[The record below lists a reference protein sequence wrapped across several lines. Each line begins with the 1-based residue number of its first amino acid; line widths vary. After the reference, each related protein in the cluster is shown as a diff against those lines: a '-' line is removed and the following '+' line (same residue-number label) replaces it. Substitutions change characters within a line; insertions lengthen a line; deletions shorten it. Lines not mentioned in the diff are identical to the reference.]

1 MALEIH
7 EYSSGEFKAEFVE
20 DVQHSLDM
28 NLTEADGDLQIDP
41 NSLMVDIEGIH
52 AYPHATRNFTR
63 YMPKCLKG
71 SIPSWTKPYNRPLI
85 RHHNEKDGDIIGRVI
100 SADYKKDKTFSGT
113 PALLFTVNIPG
124 EEAKAAIKNGT
135 ESTVSIG
142 VIAHDVR
149 CSICGHQLGSGT
161 ECEHERGATYNG
173 ETCYWDI
180 YSMEAKELSYVI
192 VPSDIYAKNVKVYS
206 ASKGSQKS
214 LLTESFDNTIQKKG
228 EKLMPTDK
236 DKDNDLNVSEAL
248 EQKVKELEAQNA
260 EITKAKADLE
270 VKMTEM
276 TETKTALETKIEELN
291 KTIDTMK
298 VEATEAAAMKEGL
311 ETALEEA
318 KVACKESLIDT
329 AQAWRTVLG
338 KSAYA
343 DDDIKNRSEEAIRCA
358 ITDMKEDYDSSHKE
372 VEPELPGKITSPEV
386 VESEE
391 DTKKKIEMKE
401 KIEKLRNVNLEE
413 GLSSLFSPVAARR

>member
-1 MALEIH
+1 
-7 EYSSGEFKAEFVE
+7 
-20 DVQHSLDM
+20 
-28 NLTEADGDLQIDP
+28 
-41 NSLMVDIEGIH
+41 
-52 AYPHATRNFTR
+52 
-63 YMPKCLKG
+63 
-71 SIPSWTKPYNRPLI
+71 
-85 RHHNEKDGDIIGRVI
+85 
-100 SADYKKDKTFSGT
+100 
-113 PALLFTVNIPG
+113 
-124 EEAKAAIKNGT
+124 
-135 ESTVSIG
+135 
-142 VIAHDVR
+142 
-149 CSICGHQLGSGT
+149 
-161 ECEHERGATYNG
+161 
-173 ETCYWDI
+173 
-180 YSMEAKELSYVI
+180 
-192 VPSDIYAKNVKVYS
+192 
-206 ASKGSQKS
+206 
-214 LLTESFDNTIQKKG
+214 
-228 EKLMPTDK
+228 MPTDK

-248 EQKVKELEAQNA
+248 EQKIKELEAQNA